1 MALSIPPVDRKLLTS
16 TYPFGIH
23 PPELIQTVQCQGQ
36 RLSWPSPSYNFEG
49 IYDTLFVL
57 PTPAS
62 APGTIVIRS
71 HLRRKGNALD
81 NRGAGPYGPQGLLWI
96 LAALRRRA
104 QIMQLSP
111 QQMSSL
117 CRTAI
122 PDLAS
127 SLLSVDSG
135 LSIENARRQIQDGR
149 AYGHLVFPV
158 DIGCLTNLSP
168 SFQQVHHQQ
177 QVQPPALIPL
187 SLPATH
193 QSQTRGTKRAP
204 TSPAESVSKRP
215 TLLPASGSKGV
226 PAQPVSQ
233 QSSKT
238 LVVPTLAAPA
248 ARQPPKT
255 VQADPRGV
263 STLHLSPDT
272 PESPKSANLARSDTI
287 ARLLQRATPFPCAT
301 SGDRSP
307 APLAATGASQRESAQ
322 ADILAAEDDDDISE
336 TALDNF
342 LATYR
347 PNLDPEDSPPPPIR
361 KNTLKGTSPLPV
373 RHRQHSTQG
382 TSTQPILQRQY
393 SSKGTST

>member
-1 MALSIPPVDRKLLTS
+1 
-16 TYPFGIH
+16 
-23 PPELIQTVQCQGQ
+23 
-36 RLSWPSPSYNFEG
+36 
-49 IYDTLFVL
+49 
-57 PTPAS
+57 
-62 APGTIVIRS
+62 
-71 HLRRKGNALD
+71 
-81 NRGAGPYGPQGLLWI
+81 
-96 LAALRRRA
+96 
-104 QIMQLSP
+104 
-111 QQMSSL
+111 
-117 CRTAI
+117 
-122 PDLAS
+122 
-127 SLLSVDSG
+127 
-135 LSIENARRQIQDGR
+135 
-149 AYGHLVFPV
+149 
-158 DIGCLTNLSP
+158 
-168 SFQQVHHQQ
+168 QVHHQQ

-322 ADILAAEDDDDISE
+322 ADILAAEDDDDISK

-393 SSKGTST
+393 SSKGTSTLTILHYISQDTAAPTSDRSLPWRSVLADALSDAEAVAAFHRLRFETIAR